1 MKLLMTPIE
10 KIGIVYA
17 MDTEAEP
24 LIHALSLKPLASPDT
39 DLPGQ
44 LYHGTLGKLEIRLA
58 VAGRDS
64 RFNIQNIGTNAA
76 VLTTY
81 QLLKDFKPSILINP
95 GTAGGFQG
103 KKARIGDVYLCTN
116 GVCFHDRRVPLE
128 EFRKSMLGFYPVI
141 QTPRLASELH
151 FKTGR
156 VSTGNSLDCT
166 DMDLT
171 HLQLNQADVKDM
183 EAAAIAWV
191 AWVKKVPFLPVKAV
205 TDFVESHESA
215 AEQFLANF
223 FVACSYL
230 TTSMVAILDFMENK
244 KVEEL

>member
-1 MKLLMTPIE
+1 MTPIE
-10 KIGIVYA
+10 KVGIVYA

-24 LIHALSLKPLASPDT
+24 LIHAISLKPLASGDP
-39 DLPGQ
+39 DLPAKF
-44 LYHGTLGKLEIRLA
+44 YHGMLGKLEIRLA

-76 VLTTY
+76 TLTSY
-81 QLLKDFKPSILINP
+81 QLIKDFKPSLLINA
-95 GTAGGFQG
+95 GTAGGFQS
-103 KKARIGDVYLCTN
+103 KKARIGDVYLGTN

-128 EFRKSMLGFYPVI
+128 EFRKSMAGFYPVV

-156 VSTGNSLDCT
+156 ISTGNSLDCT
-166 DMDLT
+166 DMDMT
-171 HLQLNQADVKDM
+171 HLQLNQADLKDM
-183 EAAAIAWV
+183 EAAAVGWV
-191 AWVKKVPFLPVKAV
+191 AWQKKTPFLPVKAI

-223 FVACSYL
+223 FMACSYL
-230 TTSMVAILDFMENK
+230 TTSMVAILDFMESKNL
-244 KVEEL
+244 EDL